1 MAAWIQILVT
11 ILGSVLGCAGFW
23 SFLDKRKERKE
34 AAKEKKSASNRMLLG
49 LAHDRIIHLCLMYM
63 NRGWIS
69 TDELEDLLTYLYEPY
84 RDMGGNGTVKR
95 LVEGDVKKLPV
106 KDVSYSQQ
114 LKMTAEPCG

>member
-1 MAAWIQILVT
+1 MPVWIQILVT

-34 AAKEKKSASNRMLLG
+34 AAKEKQSASNRMLLG
-49 LAHDRIIHLCLMYM
+49 LAHDRIIYLCLKYM

-69 TDELEDLLTYLYEPY
+69 TDELEDLLKYLYEPY

-106 KDVSYSQQ
+106 KDVTYTQQ
-114 LKMTAEPCG
+114 LKMASETCG

>member
-23 SFLDKRKERKE
+23 SFLDKRSEE
-34 AAKEKKSASNRMLLG
+34 NEKKSASNRMLLG
-49 LAHDRIIHLCLMYM
+49 LAHDRIIYLCLKYM

-84 RDMGGNGTVKR
+84 CDMGGNGTVKR
-95 LVEGDVKKLPV
+95 LVEGGVKKLPV

-114 LKMTAEPCG
+114 LEMTAEPCG